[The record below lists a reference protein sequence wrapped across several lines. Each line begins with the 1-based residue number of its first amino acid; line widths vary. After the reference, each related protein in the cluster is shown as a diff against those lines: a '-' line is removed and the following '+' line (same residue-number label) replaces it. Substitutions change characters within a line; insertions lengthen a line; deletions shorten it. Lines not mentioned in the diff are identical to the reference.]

1 MILEISTTVKLSLNQ
16 FLLQTILSFCTFMY
30 CKFGRQLK
38 NKVMQK
44 SQSLFNYLILLP
56 LVIFNACGQATKKTE
71 TTVKKSAME
80 NIINKP
86 ENPYY
91 SNTNTTQLHLSD
103 AEWKKVLSPDLYAVA
118 RHADTERAF
127 TGSMWNSETKGTYYC
142 AACGLRLFKSNQK
155 FTSSCGWPS
164 FFEQDNKNSI
174 VFKEDTSYGMK
185 RTEALCGRCGSHL
198 GHLFDDGPAPTGK
211 RYCMNAISLD
221 FVPDKIA
228 ENSKL
233 NTETIVLGGGCYWC
247 VEAVYE
253 NLEGVQ
259 KVVSGFSGGTVQ
271 NPSYEE
277 VCTGTTGHAEVVEIT
292 YDKTKTNL
300 DEIFKV
306 FFTVHDPTTLN
317 RQGADVGTQYRS
329 VLFYKNEEQKK
340 EAESIINELNTNKVY
355 SSKIVTTVEPFK
367 AFYAAEDYH
376 QNYYNNNKE
385 KSYCKMV
392 IQPKIEKFEK
402 IFKDRLKKK

>member
-1 MILEISTTVKLSLNQ
+1 MTKSNSIFQ
-16 FLLQTILSFCTFMY
+16 F
-30 CKFGRQLK
+30 
-38 NKVMQK
+38 
-44 SQSLFNYLILLP
+44 LILLP
-56 LVIFNACGQATKKTE
+56 LFVVTACGQSTTKNQ
-71 TTVKKSAME
+71 KSNAME
-80 NIINKP
+80 QIVNKP

-91 SNTNTTQLHLSD
+91 SNTDTKKLNVPDT
-103 AEWKKVLSPDLYAVA
+103 EWKKILSPNLYAVA
-118 RHADTERAF
+118 READTERAF
-127 TGSMWNSETKGTYYC
+127 TGSMWNDETKGTYYC
-142 AACGLRLFKSNQK
+142 AVCGYKLFKSNQK
-155 FTSSCGWPS
+155 FISSCGWPS
-164 FFEQDNKNSI
+164 FFEQNNKESITFKPDNS
-174 VFKEDTSYGMK
+174 FGMQ
-185 RTEALCGRCGSHL
+185 RIEANCGRCGSHL
-198 GHLFDDGPAPTGK
+198 GHLFDDGPAPTRK

-221 FVPDKIA
+221 FVPDTSS

-253 NLEGVQ
+253 NLDGVT
-259 KVVSGFSGGTVQ
+259 KVVSGFSGGTVA
-271 NPSYEE
+271 NPTYEE
-277 VCTGTTGHAEVVEIT
+277 VCTGATGAAEVVEIT

-329 VLFYKNEEQKK
+329 VIFYKNEEQKK
-340 EAESIINELNTNKVY
+340 GAESIIKELNDNKVY
-355 SSKIVTTVEPFK
+355 NSKIVTTLEPFK
-367 AFYAAEDYH
+367 KFYPAEDYH

-385 KSYCKMV
+385 KPYCQMV